1 MKYKSKKLLNI
12 PNVVI
17 TGRDEDE
24 EIFNWWDSL
33 YTNALT
39 AKILDIAAQSDDGS
53 IALALASVK
62 YAE

>member
-1 MKYKSKKLLNI
+1 MLNI

>member
-1 MKYKSKKLLNI
+1 MLNI

-39 AKILDIAAQSDDGS
+39 AKILDIAAQSNEGA
-53 IALALASVK
+53 IALALASAK
-62 YAE
+62 FAEANE